1 MKTLTQVLI
10 GTMIAL
16 GATAFVISKSKPA
29 APTHTNTA
37 SVNPVWFNTI
47 EIAEGITVEFE
58 YGRQLQVFVE
68 GDKDLTTQLAIVLE
82 NNVLKASGKNNLAPV
97 KNVKIKVVTPVLI
110 NLASLKSHKHTNTSD
125 NNIQKSIS
133 QASLQQVIVQPVLM
147 QQTIYQVCTV
157 NA

>member
-1 MKTLTQVLI
+1 MKTLTHVLI

-16 GATAFVISKSKPA
+16 GATAFVVSKNKPA

-68 GDKDLTTQLAIVLE
+68 GDNDLITQLAIVLE
-82 NNVLKASGKNNLAPV
+82 NNVLKATGKNNLAPV

-110 NLASLKSHKHTNTSD
+110 SLSSLKTHMHTND
-125 NNIQKSIS
+125 NHFQKSIS
-133 QASLQQVIVQPVLM
+133 QASQQQVIVQSVLM
-147 QQTIYQVCTV
+147 QQKIFQVYTV